1 MFISASSASELS
13 SANPFWL
20 RVVRILCIS
29 NVLAIFIPWVVM
41 LLLHSN
47 GHWDILFVLLIYSPI
62 WAPFAWVFWRLSTN
76 PDSFIVRRDLI
87 LAASWAF
94 LVLTLSSVFVLA
106 LLGEGSGAPSVS
118 IPAAVAM
125 SQLVLL
131 SSSVKAYLSMPRNRD
146 DLYLLIPRLGSAL
159 LIIASVVVLS
169 VVALT
174 PKRAANEA
182 SSVGSLRTIYT
193 AQTQF
198 AQDRPRAG
206 FATSLAQLGPTPGA
220 ELIDSVLASGT
231 KSGYIFAITSTTTD
245 SDGRITK
252 YAAIARP
259 IHYNKGTTRSF
270 LVDQSGTIHY
280 TIENRAAATRDP
292 ALQ

>member
-13 SANPFWL
+13 TANPFWL
-20 RVVRILCIS
+20 RVVRMLCVS
-29 NVLAIFIPWVVM
+29 NLLAIFVPLALM

-47 GHWDILFVLLIYSPI
+47 GRWDILIVLLICSPI
-62 WAPFAWVFWRLSTN
+62 WAPFAWAFWRLSTN
-76 PDSFIVRRDLI
+76 PDSFIVRRALI

-94 LVLTLSSVFVLA
+94 LVLTLFSVFVLA
-106 LLGEGSGAPSVS
+106 SLGEGSGAPSIS

-159 LIIASVVVLS
+159 LIFASVVVLS

-193 AQTQF
+193 AQIQF

-206 FATSLAQLGPTPGA
+206 FATSLVQLGPTPGA

-231 KSGYIFAITSTTTD
+231 KSGYNFAITSTTTD
-245 SDGRITK
+245 SDGRVTK
-252 YAAIARP
+252 YTASARP
-259 IHYNKGTTRSF
+259 IHYRKGSTRSF
-270 LVDQSGTIHY
+270 LADESGTCYY
-280 TIENRAAATRDP
+280 TTQNRAPTTQDP
-292 ALQ
+292 TLP